1 MDFFEQQHRARRHT
15 WLMLLLFVLAVIAIV
30 AAFDLVCAIVYVWLF
45 DAQILYSTSGL
56 LQQVPRSVYLW
67 STLATLLVIG
77 WGTASRLHQ
86 LSGGGVAVAELV
98 GARHVKR
105 DSGEPA
111 ERRLLNVVE
120 EMALA
125 SGITVPLVF
134 VMDDQHAINAFAAGY
149 SPNEA
154 TVIVTRG
161 ALEQLNRDELQGV
174 VAHEFSHILNG
185 DMRLNIHL
193 VGVIAGIV
201 MIGSIGAFLMTG
213 IRDGDDLRRA
223 GTDIRAFFLGLLLW
237 LIGSIGVLAGRLIKA
252 VISRQREFLADASA
266 VQFTR
271 NPDGI
276 GGALFKIGRHGST
289 IAQRHA
295 EELSHMCIGAPV
307 NDYFEFASFH
317 DHPPLDDRI
326 ERLLGPGAKR
336 MLRERMERAEAA
348 ALSAQGSPAVSELV
362 SPLYAPRTAVPA
374 AGQPGAGG
382 FARSMVESIGN
393 PSSAHVDHARA
404 MLEAIP
410 VEIRTA
416 VGREEG
422 AQAALFALLLGEGE
436 LRKAQ
441 LALIG
446 EGSGAE
452 VPAKSARF
460 ADALKPLG
468 AGARLPV
475 LALVIPTLKRLA
487 APERDRR

>member
-1 MDFFEQQHRARRHT
+1 MDFFEQQHRARSRT
-15 WLMLLLFVLAVIAIV
+15 WLMLLLFVLAVAAIV
-30 AAFDLVCAIVYVWLF
+30 AVLNIVGDAVYIWIFDPP
-45 DAQILYSTSGL
+45 ILYERNL
-56 LQQVPRSVYLW
+56 LQAVPRHVYGW
-67 STLATLLVIG
+67 STAVILG
-77 WGTASRLHQ
+77 VIAWGTGRRLYQ
-86 LSGGGVAVAELV
+86 LSGGGVAVADMI
-98 GARHVKR
+98 GARHMKR
-105 DSGEPA
+105 DTGEQS

-134 VMDDQHAINAFAAGY
+134 VMDDQRTINAFAAGY
-149 SPNEA
+149 SPHEA

-161 ALEQLNRDELQGV
+161 ALEQLNRDEVQGV

-193 VGVIAGIV
+193 LGVIAGIV

-223 GTDIRAFFLGLLLW
+223 GTDIRVFFLGLLLW

-252 VISRQREFLADASA
+252 VISREREFLADASA

-276 GGALFKIGRHGST
+276 GGALFKIGRRGST

-307 NDYFEFASFH
+307 NDYFEFALFH
-317 DHPPLDDRI
+317 DHPPLDERI

-336 MLRERMERAEAA
+336 LLRERTERAEAA
-348 ALSAQGSPAVSELV
+348 ALSARGSPVVSELV
-362 SPLYAPRTAVPA
+362 SPLYAARAAGPA
-374 AGQPGAGG
+374 ASGPQGAGG
-382 FARSMVESIGN
+382 IARSMVESIGN
-393 PSSAHVDHARA
+393 PSSAHRDHARG

-410 VEIRTA
+410 AEIRAA
-416 VGREEG
+416 VGHEEG
-422 AQAALFALLLGEGE
+422 AQAALFALLLGEGD

-446 EGSGAE
+446 ERSGAE
-452 VPAKSARF
+452 
-460 ADALKPLG
+460 
-468 AGARLPV
+468 
-475 LALVIPTLKRLA
+475 
-487 APERDRR
+487 